1 MADSSFDVVS
11 EVDSQEVANA
21 VNQAAKEV
29 NQRYD
34 FRGVDAKVELGGKTI
49 TMEANTA
56 ERTLA
61 VLDVLQSKLVRRGV
75 SLKALDLG
83 DGEPKASG
91 KIYRLV
97 GTIREGLNQEQAKK
111 ITKLIRDEGPKGVKA
126 QIQGDTV
133 RVSGKSR
140 DALQDVIALLKKAD
154 IDAPLQFTNYR

>member
-34 FRGVDAKVELGGKTI
+34 FRGVDAKVELGGKAI

-126 QIQGDTV
+126 QIQGDSV
-133 RVSGKSR
+133 RVSGKAR

>member
-21 VNQAAKEV
+21 INQAAKEV
-29 NQRYD
+29 GQRYD
-34 FRGVDAKVELGGKTI
+34 FRGVDAAVSLTNKTI
-49 TMEANTA
+49 TMEANSP
-56 ERTLA
+56 ERTHA
-61 VLDVLQSKLVRRGV
+61 VLEVVRSKLVRRGV

-97 GTIREGLNQEQAKK
+97 GTIREGLTSEQAKK
-111 ITKLIRDEGPKGVKA
+111 ITKLIRDQGPKGVKA
-126 QIQGDTV
+126 TIQGETV

-140 DALQDVIALLKKAD
+140 DALQEVIALLKQAD
-154 IDAPLQFTNYR
+154 FEAPLQFTNYR